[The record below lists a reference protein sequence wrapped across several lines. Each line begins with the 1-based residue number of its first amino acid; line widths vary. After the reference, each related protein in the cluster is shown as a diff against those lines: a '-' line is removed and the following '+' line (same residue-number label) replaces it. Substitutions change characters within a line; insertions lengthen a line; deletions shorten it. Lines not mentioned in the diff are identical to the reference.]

1 MSFFQ
6 LVKPKLIPPLEV
18 EFRPASLANRAFL
31 AEAETQSEPLIFGLE
46 RENGKISRFETYVF
60 PEKHPRAG
68 ANLYYAER
76 LLKFLLWQ
84 RGGFKVYVAV
94 RAASDNIFK
103 KYTLLVECENSIF
116 TSWASRSMSSHLQ
129 S

>member
-6 LVKPKLIPPLEV
+6 LVKPKWIPPLEE

-31 AEAETQSEPLIFGLE
+31 AEAETLSEPLIFGLE
-46 RENGKISRFETYVF
+46 RENGKISRFETHVF

-84 RGGFKVYVAV
+84 RGGFQGVCWRSAQHRTISSGGIRSWRRSPV
-94 RAASDNIFK
+94 RF
-103 KYTLLVECENSIF
+103 LLHGR
-116 TSWASRSMSSHLQ
+116 AGL
-129 S
+129 